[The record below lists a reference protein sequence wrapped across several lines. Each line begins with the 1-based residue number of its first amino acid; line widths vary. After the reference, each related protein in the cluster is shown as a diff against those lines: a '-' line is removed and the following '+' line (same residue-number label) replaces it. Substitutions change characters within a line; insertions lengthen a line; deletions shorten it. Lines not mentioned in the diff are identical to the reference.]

1 MRQHSDSDHDTEAAI
16 SLWGADLLQRVA
28 RLDPRQEIPAE
39 SAARIRASWDA
50 RGLLESYP
58 RLEPERT
65 PTH

>member
-1 MRQHSDSDHDTEAAI
+1 MIRTDTDHDTEAAV

-28 RLDPRQEIPAE
+28 SLDARQEIPAE

-50 RGLLESYP
+50 RGLPEFP
-58 RLEPERT
+58 REPTTERT